1 MIDSVVRT
9 GKKCYPQV
17 YIDECKYVVK
27 EINMP
32 KYITDKVEV
41 SSGEENSSEKN
52 SDRENSDEQNYS
64 EE

>member
-9 GKKCYPQV
+9 GKICYPQV
-17 YIDECKYVVK
+17 YLDECKYVVK